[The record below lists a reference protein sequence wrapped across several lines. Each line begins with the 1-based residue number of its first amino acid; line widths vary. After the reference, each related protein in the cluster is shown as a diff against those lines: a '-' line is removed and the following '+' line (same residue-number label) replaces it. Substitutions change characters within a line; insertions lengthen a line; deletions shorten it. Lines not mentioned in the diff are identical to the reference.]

1 MRRCKSLRGVVATG
15 LLLAAGCAGFHARQV
30 QDASV
35 EKRLTLGTVQREI
48 HKGMSSADV
57 IESLGSPNV
66 ISTDEAGREV
76 WVYDK
81 FATDVVESH
90 GSWSVFG
97 AVGGAGDGAV
107 GGVGGGGGGGASAA
121 SRSQRTLTIII
132 KFDENH
138 AVRDFAY
145 HASRF

>member
-1 MRRCKSLRGVVATG
+1 MACEVL
-15 LLLAAGCAGFHARQV
+15 GCASYHARQV
-30 QDASV
+30 QNASV
-35 EKRLTLGTVQREI
+35 ERRLTLGAVQREI
-48 HKGMSSADV
+48 HRGMSSAEV

-66 ISTDEAGREV
+66 VTTDESGREV

-90 GSWSVFG
+90 GGWSIFG
-97 AVGGAGDGAV
+97 AVGGAGNNAI
-107 GGVGGGGGGGASAA
+107 GGVGAGGSGGASAA
-121 SRSQRTLTIII
+121 SRSQRTLTVVI
-132 KFDENH
+132 KFDEKH